1 MLLSATCAAV
11 AVAFVAVSAAQKS
24 DNGKAPDAKRP
35 KITLRARPEFGIAPT
50 RIVLTAELEGGSDD
64 FEDYYCPTVVWE
76 WGDGSISEASS
87 DCEPYEAGKSKIK
100 RRYTVEHTYKR
111 PGRIR
116 VYFSLRRHDKELTAA
131 GVNITVQPGGVDNS
145 Q

>member
-1 MLLSATCAAV
+1 MLFSATCAACSV
-11 AVAFVAVSAAQKS
+11 AVVAVCAAQKS
-24 DNGKAPDAKRP
+24 DNGKTTDAKRP
-35 KITLRARPEFGIAPT
+35 KISLHARPEFGIAPT

-76 WGDGSISEASS
+76 WGDGSATEASN
-87 DCEPYEAGKSKIK
+87 DCAPYEAGQTKIK

-116 VYFSLRRHDKELTAA
+116 VYFSLRRHNKELTAA

-145 Q
+145 P